1 MLHREHIAAEALG
14 LKETAGRVDGAHI
27 GLTRERPQNLH
38 GRTSILNERRL
49 FGDHSKGEVRQMR

>member
-38 GRTSILNERRL
+38 SRTGILNERRL
-49 FGDHSKGEVRQMR
+49 FGDHCKGEIRQVR